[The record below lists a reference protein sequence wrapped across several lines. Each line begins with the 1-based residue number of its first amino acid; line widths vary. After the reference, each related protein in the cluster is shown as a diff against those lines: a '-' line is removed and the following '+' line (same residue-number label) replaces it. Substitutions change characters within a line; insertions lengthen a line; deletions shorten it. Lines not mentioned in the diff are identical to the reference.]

1 MKTLDFYFD
10 IGSPAAYLAW
20 TQVPALVKE
29 TGAKL
34 NSLPFLLGGAFKATG
49 NASPVTIPA
58 KGKWLIRDLQH
69 WAAHYGLPPIIMPAN
84 FPVNTLPFMRA
95 MIGVQMHQPDRYQ
108 ALGDALYA
116 GMFVDGLDMNDMNVV
131 GQVLAKAGFDPSAI
145 MAMTQDPMIKAKLI
159 ANTDAAIAAG
169 VFGAPSFVVDGELY
183 WGQDRMHFVR
193 KALLRFQAP
202 L

>member
-20 TQVPALVKE
+20 TQIPKLVQE
-29 TGAKL
+29 TGAQL
-34 NSLPFLLGGAFKATG
+34 RSLPFLLGGAFKATG

-69 WAAHYGLPPIIMPAN
+69 WAAQYGLPPIKMPAD

-95 MIGVQMHQPDRYQ
+95 MIAMQMHDASRYQ
-108 ALGDALYA
+108 LLGDALYA
-116 GMFVDGLDMNDMNVV
+116 GMFVNGLDMNDPAVV
-131 GQVLAKAGFDPSAI
+131 GQVLSRAGFDPAAI
-145 MAMTQDPMIKAKLI
+145 GAMTQEPEVKAKLI

-193 KALLRFQAP
+193 KALLAS
-202 L
+202 

>member
-131 GQVLAKAGFDPSAI
+131 GQVLAKAEFDPSAI
-145 MAMTQDPMIKAKLI
+145 MAMTQDPIIKAKLI

-193 KALLRFQAP
+193 KALLR
-202 L
+202 

>member
-20 TQVPALVKE
+20 TQIPKLVQE
-29 TGAKL
+29 TGAQL
-34 NSLPFLLGGAFKATG
+34 RSLPFLLGGAFKATG

-69 WAAHYGLPPIIMPAN
+69 WAAQYGLPPIKMPAS

-95 MIGVQMHQPDRYQ
+95 MIGIQMHDAARYQ
-108 ALGDALYA
+108 ALGDALYV
-116 GMFVDGLDMNDMNVV
+116 GMFVDGLDMNDPAVV
-131 GQVLAKAGFDPSAI
+131 GTVLAKAGFDPAAI
-145 MAMTQDPMIKAKLI
+145 MAITQEPEVKAKLM

-169 VFGAPSFVVDGELY
+169 AFGAPSFVVDGELF
-183 WGQDRMHFVR
+183 WGQDRLHFVR
-193 KALLRFQAP
+193 SALLA
-202 L
+202 

>member
-20 TQVPALVKE
+20 TQIPKLVQE
-29 TGAKL
+29 TGAQL
-34 NSLPFLLGGAFKATG
+34 RSLPFLLGGAFKATG

-69 WAAHYGLPPIIMPAN
+69 WATEYGLPRIKMPAS

-95 MIGVQMHQPDRYQ
+95 MIAVQMHDASRYQ
-108 ALGDALYA
+108 LLGDALYA
-116 GMFVDGLDMNDMNVV
+116 GMFVDGLDMNDPAVV
-131 GQVLAKAGFDPSAI
+131 GQVLAKAGFDPAAI
-145 MAMTQDPMIKAKLI
+145 GAMTQEPEIKAKLI

-193 KALLRFQAP
+193 KALLA
-202 L
+202 